1 LLDHQPDGRPGP
13 GGAAHLVRA
22 AGADRNLRPRV
33 RDGRRPDHRRR
44 EPRRRDPRAADA
56 AHDPDRALTQTG
68 TGPRPGRTAGHDA
81 PQGDPSMS
89 SVAPADRAVTPPPAE
104 RPKAGRALP
113 VNLRQSGIYVAF
125 GMIVALFAVLTDGQL
140 LSPQNISNII
150 VQNSYILILSIGMI
164 MVIIGGHIDLSV
176 GSVVAV
182 TGAIAAVLMV
192 NHDVP
197 WPAAILVTLLAGA

>member
-1 LLDHQPDGRPGP
+1 
-13 GGAAHLVRA
+13 
-22 AGADRNLRPRV
+22 
-33 RDGRRPDHRRR
+33 
-44 EPRRRDPRAADA
+44 
-56 AHDPDRALTQTG
+56 
-68 TGPRPGRTAGHDA
+68 
-81 PQGDPSMS
+81 
-89 SVAPADRAVTPPPAE
+89 
-104 RPKAGRALP
+104 
-113 VNLRQSGIYVAF
+113 

-197 WPAAILVTLLAGA
+197 WPAAILVTRRSGRGRATGSPTSRSRRSS